1 LGLELVLNLAYSAV
15 GLERVEQGAE
25 LFLVAVPMGQEMV
38 LVVLQLV
45 LVLGIEPKLSWR
57 SK

>member
-1 LGLELVLNLAYSAV
+1 MNLAYSAV

-25 LFLVAVPMGQEMV
+25 LFLVAVPMGQVMV
-38 LVVLQLV
+38 LVVLLLV
-45 LVLGIEPKLSWR
+45 LVVGIEPKLSWR